1 MEQNYILGTGNA
13 ATGSGAGVSSGP
25 GSNQV
30 RQFLTKMMHD
40 TLSERLHTL
49 PTSLPAELEAA
60 NPDLYLMWDV
70 LSAPRGTGQTLSV
83 LAPPMLAFLSL
94 FGLQMEGKSR
104 GQVQKAFEYTEVRP
118 KTC

>member
-1 MEQNYILGTGNA
+1 MEQNYIYGTGNA

-30 RQFLTKMMHD
+30 RLFLTKMMHD
-40 TLSERLHTL
+40 TLSECVHTL

-60 NPDLYLMWDV
+60 NPGLHLMWDV
-70 LSAPRGTGQTLSV
+70 LSAPRCTGQTLSV

-94 FGLQMEGKSR
+94 LWL
-104 GQVQKAFEYTEVRP
+104 
-118 KTC
+118 